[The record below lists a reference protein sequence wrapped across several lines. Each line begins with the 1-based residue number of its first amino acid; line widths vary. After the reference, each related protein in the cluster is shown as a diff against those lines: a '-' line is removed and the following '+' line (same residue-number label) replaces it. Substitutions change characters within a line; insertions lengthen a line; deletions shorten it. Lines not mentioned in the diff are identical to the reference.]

1 MEFNPLLSMAEFL
14 AEPHRM
20 KPMPKYNA
28 ATEVKIPHPWW
39 DLDRDSVHTNLK
51 DISECI
57 ASLTKGG
64 VGLDKELLH
73 LLKTATRLEQVER
86 EDTVKVA
93 LIGAQGA
100 GKSLL
105 INALL
110 DSPGLSLTG
119 AKGFACTSAII
130 KYAYGPGDRFAAE
143 VKFLNARKREDMI
156 DEHIR
161 SYVDYHNDFE
171 DSDDEGGPL
180 TRSLQQ
186 DEIDRKRKTTAE
198 DFFDTIFGSRDEFMC
213 NWASSPVNTGE
224 FKSICQLKCT
234 EAMNEHDTNSQDIV
248 HFSKN
253 TPKELLEV
261 IKPFLSRVNDKIC
274 LWPIVDCVTI
284 RLNHALLQQGIE
296 IIDLPGTVFGSVAWR
311 HMLTMFR
318 VWRHQYATSP
328 PCRRSQGHRGC

>member
-1 MEFNPLLSMAEFL
+1 MESNTLLTMDEFL
-14 AEPHRM
+14 AQPHRM

-28 ATEVKIPHPWW
+28 TTEAKIPHPWW
-39 DLDRDSVHTNLK
+39 DLDRDLVHAYLK
-51 DISECI
+51 DISEVVT
-57 ASLTKGG
+57 SVTKGST
-64 VGLDKELLH
+64 GLDLELLH
-73 LLKTATRLEQVER
+73 VVKTATRLEQVER

-110 DSPGLSLTG
+110 DSPSLSLTG

-130 KYAYGPGDRFAAE
+130 KYAYGPGNRFAAE
-143 VKFLNARKREDMI
+143 VKFLNARKREEMI

-171 DSDDEGGPL
+171 DSDEEGGPL
-180 TRSLQQ
+180 TRSLKQ

-198 DFFDTIFGSRDEFMC
+198 DFFDTIFGSRDEFLC

-234 EAMNEHDTNSQDIV
+234 EAMNEHDMNSQDIV

-261 IKPFLSRVNDKIC
+261 IKPFLSKIDGTIC

-296 IIDLPGTVFGSVAWR
+296 IIDLPGTVFESVARR

-318 VWRHQYATSP
+318 VGRHEHATSP
-328 PCRRSQGHRGC
+328 PCR